1 MPGTRTH
8 RNGDPMSRR
17 IPIISTDQVQAFVA
31 YAQFGT
37 LREAAR
43 QLHLSIEGLR
53 ARLLAL
59 QERIGE
65 PLYVSTRGRSG
76 ALTLTPAGERVL
88 RMAPMFLDAAAQMRP
103 AVDRIAQHPRVLAFE
118 AARLS

>member
-1 MPGTRTH
+1 
-8 RNGDPMSRR
+8 MSRR
-17 IPIISTDQVQAFVA
+17 IPIISTDQVQAFVV

-37 LREAAR
+37 LREASR

-103 AVDRIAQHPRVLAFE
+103 SVERVAQCQRIPAFE